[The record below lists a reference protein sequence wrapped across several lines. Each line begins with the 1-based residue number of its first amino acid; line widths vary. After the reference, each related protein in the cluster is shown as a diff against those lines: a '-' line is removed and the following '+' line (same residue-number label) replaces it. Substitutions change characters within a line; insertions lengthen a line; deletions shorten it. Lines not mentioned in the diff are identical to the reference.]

1 MKTMRSFFAIMM
13 DPSIQNYFS
22 THLTAVKRCFS
33 NSEIKWSKLEY
44 LHITLQFL
52 SSIKSDCVPHLME
65 QVQRSL
71 DHINSFQL
79 ELGPLEWFPTSSNP
93 KILSCAVGP
102 HSILNE
108 LSALI
113 GHELTTMNIPIDTR
127 PFRAHMT
134 LGRIVSNQRL
144 ANPVDLTHIKLPP
157 LPPMTVNKVYFVESK
172 PQKEGSHY
180 SLLAPINLK
189 PNGHNIEY

>member
-13 DPSIQNYFS
+13 EPPIQDFFS
-22 THLTAVKRCFS
+22 THFKAIKHCFS

-52 SSIKSDCVPHLME
+52 SSIRLDCVPHLIE
-65 QVQRSL
+65 HVQSSL
-71 DHINSFQL
+71 KNTNSFEL

-102 HSILNE
+102 VSVLNT
-108 LSALI
+108 LSAII
-113 GHELTTMNIPIDTR
+113 GHDLTAMNIPIDTR
-127 PFRAHMT
+127 LFRAHMT
-134 LGRIVSNQRL
+134 LGTIRSNQ
-144 ANPVDLTHIKLPP
+144 NLTNSIKLSHIKLPP
-157 LPPMTVNKVYFVESK
+157 IPPMTVNKVYFVESK

-180 SLLAPINLK
+180 SLFASINLK
-189 PNGHNIEY
+189 PQEHNQ